1 MLKKKR
7 NVVVVRYT
15 VTLWDIDVGNV
26 INTKKYKE
34 SYKKQSCFERSIQIV
49 SFKAVIA
56 IISHM
61 KLHLKE
67 SHFARFKVTL

>member
-61 KLHLKE
+61 KLQ
-67 SHFARFKVTL
+67 FKRKSLCKI